1 MKNIHLKITEK
12 PSRLTYN
19 LLNQLI
25 ILTKDS
31 CRVNYGNEV
40 NQHIYITSDEE
51 IKKGDWFIAGN
62 GIGKLYTQFTF
73 KEEINDI
80 WKKIIL
86 TTDADLIKDGV
97 QTIKDDFLEWFVNN
111 PSCEKVEVQ
120 KIYSNFTV
128 EPFIGYKI
136 IIPQEEVK
144 QEQLT
149 AVEWLVEEMINKLG
163 SRIENTTE
171 GCELFEQAKEI
182 DKKDK
187 HSEYMRGWKDGY
199 SKQELKS
206 E

>member
-1 MKNIHLKITEK
+1 MKNLHLKITEK
-12 PSRLTYN
+12 PSRLRYN

-51 IKKGDWFIAGN
+51 IKKGDWFITGN

-86 TTDADLIKDGV
+86 TTDVDLIVDGV
-97 QTIKDDFLEWFVNN
+97 QEIEDDFLEWFVNN
-111 PSCEKVEVQ
+111 PNCESVEVQ
-120 KIYSNFTV
+120 KWFDGV
-128 EPFIGYKI
+128 DFLEYKI
-136 IIPQEEVK
+136 IIPKEEPK

-171 GCELFEQAKEI
+171 GCELFEQAKKIEEKQKI
-182 DKKDK
+182 DAYLRGIENLKQLLKDK
-187 HSEYMRGWKDGY
+187 
-199 SKQELKS
+199 
-206 E
+206 